1 MIHTTFIGALR
12 RSGMTDD
19 ARRADEQRCLPRLR
33 RAGARSNAQARR
45 CRLMDN
51 LPAHKSAPISD
62 ALTRFSAEECAN
74 YFAAAGYAPT

>member
-1 MIHTTFIGALR
+1 MMLNAPMNSAAFLAYV
-12 RSGMTDD
+12 
-19 ARRADEQRCLPRLR
+19 EQVL
-33 RAGARSNAQARR
+33 AQARR

-51 LPAHKSAPISD
+51 LPAHNSAPISD